1 MGYGRWAWGQQSPGG
16 GRGTSKDAGG
26 VRPRG
31 GGSVGVGSSVLPDIL
46 LTVAK
51 ECMVI
56 VKTRLVLSFIS
67 TFPADI
73 MPSLLRVPPPTSL
86 YPLTTWLTWLCL
98 RNASPTPPSLFG
110 SSASPDGSQPCSSSW
125 LRTQCS
131 GETGAEQDRG
141 VALGAGEGG
150 GDGEPGVRLTPGLGS
165 AAQTASLP
173 VTDMSFRRP
182 RLLCGNQS
190 EDTGL
195 GDTLRDLAPGGEW
208 RFSS

>member
-1 MGYGRWAWGQQSPGG
+1 MGCGRWVWGQRSPGG
-16 GRGTSKDAGG
+16 GRGTSKDAGR

-31 GGSVGVGSSVLPDIL
+31 GGSVWVGSSVLPDIL

-56 VKTRLVLSFIS
+56 VETRLVLSFIS
-67 TFPADI
+67 TFSTDN
-73 MPSLLRVPPPTSL
+73 MPSLLRVPTPASL
-86 YPLTTWLTWLCL
+86 YPLTTWLVWLCL
-98 RNASPTPPSLFG
+98 RNAFPSPCLFG
-110 SSASPDGSQPCSSSW
+110 SSLSPDGSQPCSSSW

-150 GDGEPGVRLTPGLGS
+150 GDVEPGVRLAPGLGS

-173 VTDMSFRRP
+173 VTDMSFQRP

-195 GDTLRDLAPGGEW
+195 GDALRDLAPGGEW
-208 RFSS
+208 RFGS